1 MQRVVGWCMSLGVLV
16 RSLTRH
22 GPRTGPRV
30 RRLLDL
36 STQHIP
42 PHILEDGL
50 HTVSGLVAYS
60 TRYGWLMW
68 IPADPAARAAEQID
82 PPPAAL
88 VAIQRYARRYSCD
101 FVLFDADADT
111 DPHLPLYPQG

>member
-1 MQRVVGWCMSLGVLV
+1 MSLGVLV